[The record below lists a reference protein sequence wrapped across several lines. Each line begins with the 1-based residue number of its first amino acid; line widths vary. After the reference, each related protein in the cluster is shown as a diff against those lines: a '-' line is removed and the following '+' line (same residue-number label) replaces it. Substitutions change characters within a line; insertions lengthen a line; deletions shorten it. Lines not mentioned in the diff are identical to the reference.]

1 MDLEQAAKNAKL
13 DSMFSGNGQ
22 SAAAAS
28 SSGAKGLSSLPSI
41 GGSMAKNAALFDEIQ
56 IKDDD
61 TDDIKANKA
70 NKRKLMEEER
80 SKITA
85 EKAQN
90 R

>member
-1 MDLEQAAKNAKL
+1 
-13 DSMFSGNGQ
+13 
-22 SAAAAS
+22 
-28 SSGAKGLSSLPSI
+28 
-41 GGSMAKNAALFDEIQ
+41 MAKNAALFDEIQ